1 MSEKDEGI
9 FHSLKSLA
17 KNSINLL
24 EKCQKPDKKG
34 NNLRFIFRICKNHA
48 VLCHWLCSHG
58 SDRISHQ
65 TSFHPCKQYFAWLK
79 RIILFFHYNARKKKK
94 KKKKKTYHEKSKK
107 QKKHNILND
116 LRELHTKRKHRY
128 DQQT

>member
-1 MSEKDEGI
+1 MIRRPPRSTQGVSSAASDVYKR
-9 FHSLKSLA
+9 
-17 KNSINLL
+17 
-24 EKCQKPDKKG
+24 Q
-34 NNLRFIFRICKNHA
+34 
-48 VLCHWLCSHG
+48 VLCHWLCGHG
-58 SDRISHQ
+58 SDWISHQ